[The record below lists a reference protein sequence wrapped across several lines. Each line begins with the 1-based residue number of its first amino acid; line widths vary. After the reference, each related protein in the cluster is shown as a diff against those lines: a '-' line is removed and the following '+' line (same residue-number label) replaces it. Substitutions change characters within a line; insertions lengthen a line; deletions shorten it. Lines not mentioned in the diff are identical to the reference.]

1 MGRTRVLTIGNTV
14 LDVIGKTPDELPRF
28 GELAVG
34 RGPADIDVGGNGA
47 IAAVEVA
54 VLGADSSLA
63 STVGKDPWGK
73 WLTKRLNQMRVDTRQ
88 LVTIKDQ
95 PTATTLSL
103 VRTDGERALLTHNGA
118 SESHDLATVDLDP
131 LGEGDWLLVASLFL
145 VGAYSGDPLRRVTE
159 EAHSRGARVALDL
172 AWDSTGDWDLDNLA
186 ADTADIVLGNDRE
199 VLAVACATD
208 LDTAVEKLMATGLRS
223 LVIKMGPEGARVV
236 TREGLDVTVPALDV
250 EPINATGTGDVFNA
264 ALLVA
269 LSEGKDL
276 EEAVGFACA
285 AGAVRVAG
293 GCHKFPTREEVDGL
307 LAKTG

>member
-28 GELAVG
+28 GELAAG
-34 RGPADIDVGGNGA
+34 RGPADIDIGGNGA
-47 IAAVEVA
+47 IAAAEVA
-54 VLGADSSLA
+54 ILGGTSSLA
-63 STVGKDPWGK
+63 STIGKDAWGK
-73 WLTKRLNQMRVDTRQ
+73 WLKKRLDQMGVDTRQ

-118 SESHDLATVDLDP
+118 SADHDLGVVDLGS
-131 LGEGDWLLVASLFL
+131 LKEGDWLLVASLFL
-145 VGAYSGDPLRRVTE
+145 VGAYSGDPLRRVTD

-172 AWDSTGDWDLDNLA
+172 AWDCTGDWDLDNLSV
-186 ADTADIVLGNDRE
+186 DTADIVLGNDKE
-199 VLAVACATD
+199 VKAVACATD
-208 LDTAVEKLMATGLRS
+208 LDTAVEKLMAKGIRS
-223 LVIKMGPEGARVV
+223 LVVKMGPEGARVV
-236 TREGLDVTVPALDV
+236 TREGLDVTVPALEI

-264 ALLVA
+264 ALMVA

-276 EEAVGFACA
+276 EEAVTFACA

-307 LAKTG
+307 LAGMG

>member
-28 GELAVG
+28 GELAAG

-47 IAAVEVA
+47 IAAAEVA
-54 VLGADSSLA
+54 ILGTTSSLA
-63 STVGKDPWGK
+63 STIGKDAWGK
-73 WLTKRLNQMRVDTRQ
+73 WLKKRLSQMGVDTRQ
-88 LVTIKDQ
+88 LITIKDQ

-118 SESHDLATVDLDP
+118 SASHDLGAVDLGS
-131 LGEGDWLLVASLFL
+131 LEEGDWLLVASLFL
-145 VGAYSGDPLRRVTE
+145 VSAYSGDPLRRVTD

-172 AWDSTGDWDLDNLA
+172 AWDCTGDWDLDNLA
-186 ADTADIVLGNDRE
+186 IDTADIVLGNDKE
-199 VLAVACATD
+199 VKAVACATD
-208 LDTAVEKLMATGLRS
+208 LDTAVENLMAKGIRS
-223 LVIKMGPEGARVV
+223 LVVKMGPGGARVV
-236 TREGLDVTVPALDV
+236 TREGLDVRVPALEV

-264 ALLVA
+264 ALMVA

-276 EEAVGFACA
+276 QDAVTFACA

-307 LAKTG
+307 LAGMG